1 MSLLVIVNSQEIIM
15 LEAVLKIWFLSHK
28 LNLITADAI
37 KLEKPFNLHR
47 VALRHSYIYYQFH
60 LFANNSQLTGNY
72 YVKIIILKILINLKI
87 YCSTSN

>member
-37 KLEKPFNLHR
+37 KLEKPFNLR
-47 VALRHSYIYYQFH
+47 YVAWHLSYKIWKFQG
-60 LFANNSQLTGNY
+60 LAISTLAAGNFLL
-72 YVKIIILKILINLKI
+72 KSILG
-87 YCSTSN
+87 

>member
-1 MSLLVIVNSQEIIM
+1 MTLLIIVNSQEIIM

-60 LFANNSQLTGNY
+60 LFANNSQ
-72 YVKIIILKILINLKI
+72 VSQEIIMWK
-87 YCSTSN
+87 SSF